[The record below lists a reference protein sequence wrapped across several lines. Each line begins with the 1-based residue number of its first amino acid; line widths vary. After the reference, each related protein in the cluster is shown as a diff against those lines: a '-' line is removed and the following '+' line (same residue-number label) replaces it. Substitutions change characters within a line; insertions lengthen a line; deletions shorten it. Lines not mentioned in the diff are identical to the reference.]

1 MQNAQARDALLPERQ
16 ERKQAKLVTFRDA
29 ATLDTSFS
37 TLSGLMVSDTWAEGS
52 WTACPSELL
61 E

>member
-37 TLSGLMVSDTWAEGS
+37 TLSDLMVSDT
-52 WTACPSELL
+52 
-61 E
+61 